1 MTGRYA
7 IVAAAIGAGAVMMG
21 AAGAADPAM
30 PERYRPEE
38 PPAAIYIAPPPPKDF
53 LQLDI
58 DALANRVAALEARFA
73 QLEAAASR

>member
-7 IVAAAIGAGAVMMG
+7 VMAAAIGAGAVMMG
-21 AAGAADPAM
+21 VAGAADPEM

-38 PPAAIYIAPPPPKDF
+38 PPATIYIAPPPPKDF

-58 DALANRVAALEARFA
+58 DTLTKRVAALEAQFSR
-73 QLEAAASR
+73 LEAAASR

>member
-1 MTGRYA
+1 MIGRYA
-7 IVAAAIGAGAVMMG
+7 IAAAAIGAVMMG
-21 AAGAADPAM
+21 AAGAADPTM

-38 PPAAIYIAPPPPKDF
+38 PPGAIYIAPPPPKDF

-73 QLEAAASR
+73 QFEAAASR